1 MKSGFVFE
9 KNRVARYI
17 LIVTLFILLMVNWN
31 SYRMY
36 QVIDRWNPVNLSIV
50 LTLVLFLVSD
60 IKKLIKDKF
69 FLIVVFIN
77 VLAIVNMTIV
87 GTGYYE
93 MFSLYCLTLGIYL
106 SGKLVFRR
114 REVLIMSA
122 FIAFFF
128 FYWTVDVKGYYKGY
142 SINYGGLVLIT
153 GFIFTLF
160 ILEYFRYQI
169 LHERYKAA
177 LFHFIKEH
185 PYIITAVEILMFLVA
200 YSIISWYRSRT
211 AFFSLI
217 VLAILM
223 ICPRKLL
230 GNKVIFRVIT
240 YGTLIGGFIF
250 PIIYVYIGNRVNAID
265 YQMFYK
271 SLFDSRLPVWQDL
284 FNIYKN
290 YIFTGIG
297 TIYTS
302 NELYRPGLLDTMNA
316 YVNLLIVYGPIVC
329 ILVLALIGR
338 AVLVTRENVENSH
351 FGKTVFAGTIVMLVA
366 SYAESMIVTVPFTLI
381 FVLTLSITRSICSDE
396 SFGDVSEYQSIDY
409 EKYTKKLKGPSGI
422 KIITTIV
429 SVALPVFLVYILG
442 PVEVYYANYDEFSFT
457 NNDYLW
463 MFLSL
468 AIIIIF
474 TAITVILILPDKL
487 NIIAVS
493 ILTAISTASYVQY
506 MFLNKK
512 LIMED
517 GEFVD
522 AATLGNYPVITLS
535 IYAAVF
541 IVVCAVLYFCKNNR
555 YHVAAGISGFILIV
569 TCIAALSLFLT
580 HIGSKKE
587 RLWYSGADE
596 FKVAPHDNIIVIVP
610 DTFGRE
616 ALDSMLDEYPESID
630 FLHDFT
636 FYEKEDSEYFP
647 TYPALHHM
655 LTGYPYDES
664 MTRFEY
670 TKEAFESDSAKE
682 FYGELHEKGYTVRF
696 FTRDI
701 LFERVTEGLVDNI
714 EEAHITI
721 DRKSL
726 FKYLYKMSMYRYVP
740 YVLKAWYQVDSMDIE
755 NINQYNGVG
764 PYFLNSEFY
773 SAMQEQGITIDDT
786 IENAFILAHIRGP
799 HMPYMSN
806 ANNELVP
813 DNSVSGDE
821 ASYGT
826 MRLIEDYINRLKLI
840 DKYDDST
847 IIIVADHGFYN
858 TDSIFFVKEKNESH
872 LKLIVSDEPI
882 KHSDF
887 QEFVRKI
894 QNW

>member
-1 MKSGFVFE
+1 MNPELYDK
-9 KNRVARYI
+9 KNKIARCI
-17 LIVTLFILLMVNWN
+17 LIIDLFILLMANWN

-36 QVIDRWNPVNLSIV
+36 QALDRWNPVNLSVV
-50 LTLVLFLVSD
+50 LTVVLFLVSD
-60 IKKLIKDKF
+60 LRKLIKDKF
-69 FLIVVFIN
+69 FLIVLFIN
-77 VLAIVNMTIV
+77 VLAVINMSIV

-93 MFSLYCLTLGIYL
+93 MLSLYCLTLGIYL

-114 REVLIMSA
+114 REVLIMAS
-122 FIAFFF
+122 FISFFF

-169 LHERYKAA
+169 LHERYKGC
-177 LFHFIKEH
+177 FFQFIKEH
-185 PYIITAVEILMFLVA
+185 PYIITSIEVLMFLLA

-230 GNKVIFRVIT
+230 GNKIVFRVIT
-240 YGTLIGGFIF
+240 YGTLIGGFLF

-265 YQMFYK
+265 YQIFYK
-271 SLFDSRLPVWQDL
+271 SIFDSRLPVWQDL
-284 FNIYKN
+284 FTIYKN
-290 YIFTGIG
+290 YIFTGVG
-297 TIYTS
+297 TIYTA

-316 YVNLLIVYGPIVC
+316 YVDLLVVYGPIVC
-329 ILVLALIGR
+329 ICILVMIGR

-351 FGKTVFAGTIVMLVA
+351 FGKTVFAGTIVMLVT
-366 SYAESMIVTVPFTLI
+366 SYTESMIVTVPFTLI
-381 FVLTLSITRSICSDE
+381 FILALSFTRSICSEE
-396 SFGDVSEYQSIDY
+396 SFGDVSEYRSIDY
-409 EKYTKKLKGPSGI
+409 DMYTKKLKGPSGI
-422 KIITTIV
+422 KILATIV
-429 SVALPVFLVYILG
+429 SVVLPVFLVCILG
-442 PVEVYYANYDEFSFT
+442 PIEVYYANYDEFSFT

-463 MFLSL
+463 MFLSI

-474 TAITVILILPDKL
+474 TATTVILILPDKL
-487 NIIAVS
+487 NMIAVS
-493 ILTAISTASYVQY
+493 IITALSIASYIQY

-522 AATLGNYPVITLS
+522 AASLGNYPIITLS

-541 IVVCAVLYFCKNNR
+541 IVVCVVLYLSGNNR
-555 YHVAAGISGFILIV
+555 YHVAAGISGFILVV
-569 TCIAALSLFLT
+569 TSIAVLSLFLT
-580 HIGSKKE
+580 HIRSKKE

-616 ALDSMLDEYPESID
+616 ALNSMLNEYPDSID

-655 LTGYPYDES
+655 LTGCPYDES
-664 MTRFEY
+664 LTRFEY
-670 TKEAFESDSAKE
+670 TKEAFESENAKE
-682 FYGELHEKGYTVRF
+682 FYDELHEKDYTVRF
-696 FTRDI
+696 YTRDI
-701 LFERVTEGLVDNI
+701 LFEHVTEGLVDNI

-740 YVLKAWYQVDSMDIE
+740 YVLKAKYQVDSMEIE

-773 SAMQEQGITIDDT
+773 SAMQEQGITVDDT
-786 IENAFILAHIRGP
+786 IENAFILSHIRGP

-806 ANNELVP
+806 ADNELVP

-840 DKYDDST
+840 EKYDDST

-858 TDSIFFVKEKNESH
+858 TDSIFFVKEKYESH
-872 LKLIVSDEPI
+872 PELVISDESI

-894 QNW
+894 KNW